1 VTGLESSREETK
13 KYKMDCRTILELSP
27 NIRYVGIIN
36 RFGRTL
42 VGQLRKDVTP
52 LFKTDEAR
60 NEFFIEATRNQLRKN
75 FESSIGRTEYTFTE
89 NEKVKIL
96 TLSNETNNFYYIT
109 FDKDTTSQDVGTI
122 IGMIKRLAVKD

>member
-13 KYKMDCRTILELSP
+13 KYKMDCRTILGLSP

-122 IGMIKRLAVKD
+122 IEMIKRLAGKD

>member
-1 VTGLESSREETK
+1 VTSLESSREETK
-13 KYKMDCRTILELSP
+13 RYKTGCRSILALSTK
-27 NIRYVGIIN
+27 IRYVGIIN

-60 NEFFIEATRNQLRKN
+60 NEFFIEATRNHLRKN

-109 FDKDTTSQDVGTI
+109 FDKDTTSEEVGTI
-122 IGMIKRLAVKD
+122 IQMIKKLADN